1 MKKALLLLLGLALLI
16 ITQRVRAQD
25 EEDDNKFPVD
35 ISGSVDTYFKT
46 NLTSKNVADEEGAF
60 ITPGSSFA
68 NKSGF
73 ALGMVNLI
81 ASKEWD
87 KVGFVA
93 DLVFGPR
100 GTDAVFNSMGSS
112 GIVNQLYGYWNVS
125 DKVTLTMGNFNTFL
139 GYEVIS
145 PVDNFNYSTSY
156 MFSYGP
162 FSHTG
167 VKADVSLSD
176 NLSLMAGILNPTDL
190 TEFNPASTY
199 SLGAQL
205 GYENDK
211 GSIYFNVLYGD
222 QDGNLD
228 EDLALTAD
236 TTSAGNTLQFDIT
249 TGWNLTDALY
259 VGLNTTINT
268 TDAGEVFNGT
278 SVEDADGDSFGFY
291 GVAGYI
297 QLTTS
302 DVFAIGARVEY
313 FSEFEEGAG
322 AIGAYDADGDASI
335 LDVTL
340 TGKISIGDHMT
351 LIPEVRLDAASEDGT
366 FVEGDLDPTQ
376 SLASFLVAAVFSF

>member
-1 MKKALLLLLGLALLI
+1 MKKTLLLLLGLSLLI
-16 ITQRVRAQD
+16 ITQSVQAQ
-25 EEDDNKFPVD
+25 EEEESNLPVD
-35 ISGSVDTYFKT
+35 ISGSIDTYFKT
-46 NLTSKNVADEEGAF
+46 NLTSKNVSDGDGGF

-81 ASKEWD
+81 ASKEWE

-100 GTDAVFNSMGSS
+100 GTDAVFNSNGSS
-112 GIVNQLYGYWNVS
+112 SIVNQLYGYWNVS
-125 DKVTLTMGNFNTFL
+125 DKVTLTIGNFNTFL

-167 VKADVSLSD
+167 VKADFALSD
-176 NLSLMAGILNPTDL
+176 NFSLMLGVLNPTDF
-190 TEFNPASTY
+190 TEFNPTSTY

-222 QDGNLD
+222 QDGTLD
-228 EDLALTAD
+228 EDLALTPGA
-236 TTSAGNTLQFDIT
+236 TSAGNTFQFDIT
-249 TGWNLTDALY
+249 TGWDLSDVVY
-259 VGLNTTINT
+259 FGLNTTINT
-268 TDAGEVFNGT
+268 TDVGEVFNG
-278 SVEDADGDSFGFY
+278 SAVDDAEGDSFGFY
-291 GVAGYI
+291 GVAGYLQI
-297 QLTTS
+297 TAS
-302 DVFAIGARVEY
+302 DVFAIGTRVEY
-313 FSEFEEGAG
+313 FSEFEGGAG
-322 AIGAYDADGDASI
+322 AIGAYDAEGDANI

-340 TGKISIGDHMT
+340 TGKISVGDHLT
-351 LIPEVRLDAASEDGT
+351 LLPEIRLDAASEDGT
-366 FVEGDLDPTQ
+366 FVDSDLDPSK
-376 SLASFLVAAVFSF
+376 SLTSFLLAAVVSF

>member
-1 MKKALLLLLGLALLI
+1 MKKILLLIISLSLLI
-16 ITQRVRAQD
+16 ITYNVQAQ
-25 EEDDNKFPVD
+25 EEEEESKFPID

-46 NLTSKNVADEEGAF
+46 NLTSKNVDADGDF

-87 KVGFVA
+87 NVGFVA

-100 GTDAVFNSMGSS
+100 GSDAVFNSVASAS
-112 GIVNQLYGYWNVS
+112 IVNQLYGYWNVS
-125 DKVTLTMGNFNTFL
+125 DKVTLTLGNFNTFL

-167 VKADVSLSD
+167 IKADISLSD
-176 NLSLMAGILNPTDL
+176 NMSLMLGVLNPTDF
-190 TEFNPASTY
+190 TEFNPTSTY
-199 SLGAQL
+199 SIGAQL
-205 GYENDK
+205 GYENDN

-222 QDGNLD
+222 QDGTLD
-228 EDLALTAD
+228 EDLGPVTD
-236 TTSAGNTLQFDIT
+236 DTSAGNTLQFDIT
-249 TGWNLTDALY
+249 TGWNVTDAVY
-259 VGLNTTINT
+259 VGLNATYNT
-268 TDAGEVFNGT
+268 TDPGEIYNGT
-278 SVEDADGDSFGFY
+278 SIEDVSGDNAGFY
-291 GVAGYI
+291 GVAGYLQI
-297 QLTTS
+297 TTS
-302 DVFAIGARVEY
+302 DVFAIGTRIEY

-322 AIGAYDADGDASI
+322 AIGAYDLNGDANI

-340 TGKISIGDHMT
+340 TGQISVGDHLT
-351 LIPEVRLDAASEDGT
+351 LIPELRLDAASEDGT
-366 FVEGDLDPTQ
+366 FPDSDLEATK
-376 SLASFLVAAVFSF
+376 SLASFLFGAVFSF

>member
-1 MKKALLLLLGLALLI
+1 MKKILLLILSLSLLI
-16 ITQRVRAQD
+16 ITYNVQAQ
-25 EEDDNKFPVD
+25 EEEEESKFPID

-46 NLTSKNVADEEGAF
+46 NLTSKNVDGDGDF

-87 KVGFVA
+87 NVGFVA

-100 GTDAVFNSMGSS
+100 GSDAVFNSSAS
-112 GIVNQLYGYWNVS
+112 ASIVNQLYGYWNVS
-125 DKVTLTMGNFNTFL
+125 DKVTLTLGNFNTFL

-167 VKADVSLSD
+167 VKADISLSD
-176 NLSLMAGILNPTDL
+176 NMSLMLGVLNPTDF
-190 TEFNPASTY
+190 TEFNPTSTY
-199 SLGAQL
+199 SIGAQL
-205 GYENDK
+205 GYENDN

-228 EDLALTAD
+228 EDLGPVTD
-236 TTSAGNTLQFDIT
+236 DTSAGNTLQFDIT
-249 TGWNLTDALY
+249 TGWNVSEAVY
-259 VGLNTTINT
+259 VGLNATYNT
-268 TDAGEVFNGT
+268 TDPGEIYNGT
-278 SVEDADGDSFGFY
+278 SIEDVSGDNAGFY
-291 GVAGYI
+291 GVAGYLQI
-297 QLTTS
+297 TTS
-302 DVFAIGARVEY
+302 DVFAIGTRVEY

-322 AIGAYDADGDASI
+322 AIGAYDANGDASI

-340 TGKISIGDHMT
+340 TGQISVGDHLT
-351 LIPEVRLDAASEDGT
+351 LIPELRLDAASEDGT
-366 FVEGDLDPTQ
+366 FPDADLEPTK
-376 SLASFLVAAVFSF
+376 SLASFLFGAVFSF